1 VSALPRRSVVVSE
14 AAWKPLALLGAASLL
29 GRPLVEVGGPSLGL
43 RIAHSLGINTLA
55 LPWTLQAHLASWGDP
70 SKPFCVGVQVRPLW
84 DDCKQYTGH
93 CRYGAP
99 LGGMRA
105 AIAAMDR
112 RRAAGQAREDG
123 LAGNLVDHLQTELNT
138 IAGLGVVAGQNR
150 LKRDAVSQT
159 VAAKDP
165 NDDKK
170 PSFTKRA
177 AVNCAIWGSAFAG
190 LQALADFAFDGKPPN
205 KTTAKVLV
213 VSCIGA
219 VISTPLNKF
228 IKSKGYGMDDDE

>member
-1 VSALPRRSVVVSE
+1 
-14 AAWKPLALLGAASLL
+14 
-29 GRPLVEVGGPSLGL
+29 
-43 RIAHSLGINTLA
+43 
-55 LPWTLQAHLASWGDP
+55 
-70 SKPFCVGVQVRPLW
+70 VQVRPLW

-177 AVNCAIWGSAFAG
+177 AVNCAIWAARSP
-190 LQALADFAFDGKPPN
+190 DFRPWRTSRSTASRRTRPPPRSWSSR
-205 KTTAKVLV
+205 A
-213 VSCIGA
+213 SER
-219 VISTPLNKF
+219 S
-228 IKSKGYGMDDDE
+228 SRRR